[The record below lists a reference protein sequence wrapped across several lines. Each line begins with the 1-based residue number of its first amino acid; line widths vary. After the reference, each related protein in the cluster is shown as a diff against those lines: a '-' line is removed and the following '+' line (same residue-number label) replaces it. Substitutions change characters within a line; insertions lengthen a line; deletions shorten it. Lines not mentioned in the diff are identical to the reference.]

1 MLTSVLSNFTAFN
14 PVVFAMI
21 LATAALVFSRRPA
34 PVIAREGSGRK
45 ETHPVVRRPH

>member
-21 LATAALVFSRRPA
+21 LASAALVFSRRPA
-34 PVIAREGSGRK
+34 PAVARESTGRK
-45 ETHPVVRRPH
+45 EFRPVTRRPH